1 MYFVLLVPSFFFL
14 GGFYGICSN
23 TYNNICSIFLIY
35 YFYYVLFAR
44 RGKNRCPAEATYL
57 IRLYKLDINKF
68 SYRRYLLDVSFVTSV
83 DISITAIV
91 IFLFDKLIWQILF
104 GLITIIPIIAISF
117 TLLGK
122 YYVKKQNKDNSKEL
136 EKEKRRNDRQD
147 KLLKVFKKKGKK

>member
-1 MYFVLLVPSFFFL
+1 MEYVVIFITTLVVF
-14 GGFYGICSN
+14 
-23 TYNNICSIFLIY
+23 FLIY

-68 SYRRYLLDVSFVTSV
+68 SYRRYLLDVSFVTSI
-83 DISITAIV
+83 DISITATV

-136 EKEKRRNDRQD
+136 EKEKRKNDRQD